1 MALKPVSRETSN
13 FFQRSRLFKE
23 VGRELYGQPV
33 PIQPPISK
41 TLFPEEHSPFQ
52 QEVDLRG
59 ELLGETLL
67 GELLVEILLLK
78 NEYANCD
85 KSSIA

>member
-59 ELLGETLL
+59 GTTW
-67 GELLVEILLLK
+67 G
-78 NEYANCD
+78 NSFGGTTRGD
-85 KSSIA
+85 FTP